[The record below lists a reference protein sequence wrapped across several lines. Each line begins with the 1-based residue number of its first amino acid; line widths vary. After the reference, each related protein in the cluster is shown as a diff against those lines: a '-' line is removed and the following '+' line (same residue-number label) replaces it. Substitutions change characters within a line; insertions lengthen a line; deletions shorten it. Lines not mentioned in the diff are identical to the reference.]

1 MCLANIQISRGTS
14 ENNELNGSLGCPE
27 EASLLMSHIQPKVSA
42 ADDIPASKE
51 LLIHILFDLLG
62 HVLLI
67 GPVLHSMTD
76 HVLGLELD
84 I

>member
-1 MCLANIQISRGTS
+1 
-14 ENNELNGSLGCPE
+14 
-27 EASLLMSHIQPKVSA
+27 MSHIQPEVSA
-42 ADDIPASKE
+42 AYDVPAAKE

-62 HVLLI
+62 HVLLV

-84 I
+84 IRFQFGVEDLHAPLLCPLIHP